1 MVQACC
7 QNDWKLEQLGCSV
20 PARVRPRPHSTCP
33 TGDQRWPSFFLRPPP
48 HGCSPA
54 LLGDHDKPVCTRRL
68 EFVTN
73 SFFILEKKCWHRF
86 HGFYLLLLRMRS
98 VYLQCACFFSSGKK
112 YICFLIVDSLNI
124 TCPDRLLASFSY
136 RGSMWHCTSW
146 TLGRRRQ
153 VGKTAPAS
161 SFEVYKTSQKNH

>member
-1 MVQACC
+1 VERNLALAQGVPSVRSLAGKVQAVLAEVWSAEGFLLRGVYPVEDRRKASRGVGAARVALSLGGKEQEGSARSLVVQACC

-33 TGDQRWPSFFLRPPP
+33 TGDQPWPSFFLRPP

-73 SFFILEKKCWHRF
+73 SFF
-86 HGFYLLLLRMRS
+86 S
-98 VYLQCACFFSSGKK
+98 
-112 YICFLIVDSLNI
+112 
-124 TCPDRLLASFSY
+124 
-136 RGSMWHCTSW
+136 
-146 TLGRRRQ
+146 
-153 VGKTAPAS
+153 
-161 SFEVYKTSQKNH
+161 